1 MNCNK
6 SIKVIVVLSD
16 GIKGHLNQ
24 SLGVASWLSILSG
37 AEILETEVPLL
48 SGAAK
53 TRSKAASRKLVH
65 GNRRDAREWLAMAD
79 GDALVRRVGQWFAE
93 RDIHEG
99 TREVLIISAGSTPA
113 PYNLALGYIW
123 RCACATVMTPGVVGT
138 DPFDFAIVPEH
149 DYPERKPNVLVTLG
163 SPNAIIKNGLKEQG
177 EALLKEFPA
186 KSSNIWSIFIGGD
199 DGNYSVSPIWLK
211 KYIVHI
217 MKIAEEQEA
226 DLYIT
231 TSRRTPTETVETLKY
246 LASHSTAVR
255 YLLAASES
263 DFNPI
268 PAMLGFSTEVFCT
281 EDSINMVSETVTGGH
296 RVVLLR
302 VGHKKGIK
310 KMLQDATAWLVGTG
324 ALAPCTLWGIPKFD
338 RVFEHFARHDAL
350 LDFKDWIKRRHESFM
365 HSRDEEELKMWE
377 EFNEA
382 KRAAQWIYDNWQ

>member
-1 MNCNK
+1 MNCTK
-6 SIKVIVVLSD
+6 SIKAIVVLSD

-37 AEILETEVPLL
+37 AEILETEVPIL

-53 TRSKAASRKLVH
+53 TRSKAASRKLIH

-79 GDALVRRVGQWFAE
+79 GDAAIRRVGQWFAE

-123 RCACATVMTPGVVGT
+123 GCACATLMTPGVVGT

-149 DYPERKPNVLVTLG
+149 DYPERKPNVLTTLG
-163 SPNAIIKNGLKEQG
+163 SPNSIIKKELKEQG
-177 EALLKEFPA
+177 EALLKEFPS
-186 KSSNIWSIFIGGD
+186 KSSNIWSILIGGD
-199 DGNYSVSPIWLK
+199 DGNYSVSPAWLK
-211 KYIVHI
+211 KHIGHI

-231 TSRRTPTETVETLKY
+231 TSRRTPHKTVETLKY

-268 PAMLGFSTEVFCT
+268 PAMLGISTEVFCT
-281 EDSINMVSETVTGGH
+281 EDSVNMVSETVTGGH

-324 ALAPCTLWGIPKFD
+324 ALAPCMLWGIPKFD
-338 RVFEHFARHDAL
+338 LVFEHFARHDAL
-350 LDFKDWIKRRHESFM
+350 LDFKDWIQRRHDSFTY
-365 HSRDEEELKMWE
+365 SQDEEELKMWE